1 MSRSMSDRDPAV
13 EAAQRAWESE
23 GWGGPGRPLASGMSE
38 ASLAEAAALEALAP
52 IRSRIEILD
61 ATQESFQ
68 GDSLDYHDLAQSAI
82 EDIREL
88 IYTSEELK

>member
-1 MSRSMSDRDPAV
+1 MSDRDPAV

-68 GDSLDYHDLAQSAI
+68 GDSLDYHDLALFLNDTATT
-82 EDIREL
+82 E

>member
-1 MSRSMSDRDPAV
+1 MTRPSKRHSGRGNPKAREGQAVRSHP
-13 EAAQRAWESE
+13 
-23 GWGGPGRPLASGMSE
+23 GMSE
-38 ASLAEAAALEALAP
+38 ASLAEAAAREALAP
-52 IRSRIEILD
+52 ICSRIEILD

-68 GDSLDYHDLAQSAI
+68 EDSLDYHDLAQSAI